1 MDDEPLDRADSSKNT
16 HAEEAARNSS
26 NGASVSVSNKEISP
40 MSISHVPIT
49 HLKARKIAR
58 QVLYSGISLVVMY
71 AGPSRA
77 LAQDD
82 HSHTQ
87 PSQQQQELTAEQESR
102 QSALIRIVREATER
116 FQDVRDAENEGYHLE
131 FGCVSGDDF
140 GAMGLHYVND
150 ALVGHG
156 IVDATRPQIVLYEA
170 QRNGRLKLTGADY
183 LVLAEEWDAKHPGV
197 TPQLMGQIF
206 HYFSS
211 PNRFG
216 LPAFYTLHVW
226 AWKENP
232 KGAFVNW
239 HPNVSCQ
246 SFVGKTTP

>member
-1 MDDEPLDRADSSKNT
+1 MKKRLFTFLVLVLPLI
-16 HAEEAARNSS
+16 
-26 NGASVSVSNKEISP
+26 GLSVK
-40 MSISHVPIT
+40 
-49 HLKARKIAR
+49 
-58 QVLYSGISLVVMY
+58 
-71 AGPSRA
+71 A

-82 HSHTQ
+82 HPHSTTQ
-87 PSQQQQELTAEQESR
+87 ENQELTPDEQGN
-102 QSALIRIVREATER
+102 QSALLQTVRQWTER
-116 FQDVRDAENEGYHLE
+116 FQNVKVAESEGYRLE

-150 ALVGHG
+150 SLVRYG
-156 IVDATRPQIVLYEA
+156 IVDVIRPQIILYEA
-170 QRNGRLKLTGADY
+170 QPNGRLKLTGADY
-183 LVLAEEWDAKHPGV
+183 LVLAEAWDAKHLGV

-206 HYFSS
+206 HYFGS

>member
-1 MDDEPLDRADSSKNT
+1 LNT
-16 HAEEAARNSS
+16 AQMLTLARN
-26 NGASVSVSNKEISP
+26 
-40 MSISHVPIT
+40 
-49 HLKARKIAR
+49 AR
-58 QVLYSGISLVVMY
+58 QFARQCRYSIIAFALVNVCFL
-71 AGPSRA
+71 RA
-77 LAQDD
+77 VAQDV
-82 HSHTQ
+82 HSHPTTTQ
-87 PSQQQQELTAEQESR
+87 NEQTQDEQSK
-102 QSALIRIVREATER
+102 QSALLRTVREATER
-116 FQDVRDAENEGYHLE
+116 FKDVKAAENEGYRLE

-150 ALVGHG
+150 TLVGNG
-156 IVDATRPQIVLYEA
+156 VVDVTRPQIVLYEA
-170 QRNGRLKLTGADY
+170 HSDGSLKLTGADY
-183 LVLAEEWDAKHPGV
+183 LVIASAWDTKHPGT

-206 HYFSS
+206 HYFDS

-246 SFVGKTTP
+246 SFVGQTTP

>member
-1 MDDEPLDRADSSKNT
+1 MNT
-16 HAEEAARNSS
+16 AQILTPTR
-26 NGASVSVSNKEISP
+26 
-40 MSISHVPIT
+40 
-49 HLKARKIAR
+49 KAIQFAR
-58 QVLYSGISLVVMY
+58 QCRYSIMAFALVNVCFL
-71 AGPSRA
+71 RA
-77 LAQDD
+77 VAQEV
-82 HSHTQ
+82 HSHTTTTQ
-87 PSQQQQELTAEQESR
+87 EEPSRDQ
-102 QSALIRIVREATER
+102 QSALIRSVRRATER
-116 FQDVRDAENEGYHLE
+116 FKDVRVAENDGYRLE

-150 ALVGHG
+150 TLVGEG
-156 IVDATRPQIVLYEA
+156 IVDVNRPQIVLYEA
-170 QRNGRLKLTGADY
+170 QPDGSVKLTGADY
-183 LVLAEEWDAKHPGV
+183 LVIASAWDEKHPGV

-206 HYFSS
+206 HYFPA

-246 SFVGKTTP
+246 SFVGQTTP

>member
-1 MDDEPLDRADSSKNT
+1 MNTTQILTLIRKTGQFAKQCKYTVIAFALVNVCFLRA
-16 HAEEAARNSS
+16 
-26 NGASVSVSNKEISP
+26 V
-40 MSISHVPIT
+40 
-49 HLKARKIAR
+49 
-58 QVLYSGISLVVMY
+58 
-71 AGPSRA
+71 
-77 LAQDD
+77 AQDV
-82 HSHTQ
+82 HSHETTAQ
-87 PSQQQQELTAEQESR
+87 SERAQQDQ
-102 QSALIRIVREATER
+102 QSALLRAVRQATER
-116 FQDVRDAENEGYHLE
+116 FKDVRVAENDGYRLE

-150 ALVGHG
+150 TVVGNG
-156 IVDATRPQIVLYEA
+156 IVDVNHPQIILYEA
-170 QRNGRLKLTGADY
+170 QPDGSVKLTGADY
-183 LVLAEEWDAKHPGV
+183 LVIASAWDEKHPGV
-197 TPQLMGQIF
+197 SPQLMGQIF

-246 SFVGKTTP
+246 SFVGQTTP

>member
-1 MDDEPLDRADSSKNT
+1 MKKKLF
-16 HAEEAARNSS
+16 
-26 NGASVSVSNKEISP
+26 
-40 MSISHVPIT
+40 MF
-49 HLKARKIAR
+49 L
-58 QVLYSGISLVVMY
+58 VLALPVIGL
-71 AGPSRA
+71 GTKA

-82 HSHTQ
+82 HSDAMAQHDEELA
-87 PSQQQQELTAEQESR
+87 PDQQSK
-102 QSALIRIVREATER
+102 QSALLQTVRQWTER
-116 FQDVRDAENEGYHLE
+116 FQNVKAAEHEGYHLE
-131 FGCVSGDDF
+131 FGCVSGDNF

-150 ALVGHG
+150 ALVRYG
-156 IVDATRPQIVLYEA
+156 IVDVTRPQIILYEA
-170 QRNGRLKLTGADY
+170 QPNGKLKLTGADY
-183 LVLAEEWDAKHPGV
+183 LVLAEAWDAKHPGV

-206 HYFSS
+206 HYFGS

>member
-1 MDDEPLDRADSSKNT
+1 MNT
-16 HAEEAARNSS
+16 AQILTLGRNA
-26 NGASVSVSNKEISP
+26 GQ
-40 MSISHVPIT
+40 
-49 HLKARKIAR
+49 LAR
-58 QVLYSGISLVVMY
+58 QCTYTVVAFALVNVCFL
-71 AGPSRA
+71 RA
-77 LAQDD
+77 VAQDV
-82 HSHTQ
+82 HSHQTTAQ
-87 PSQQQQELTAEQESR
+87 NERDQDSQ
-102 QSALIRIVREATER
+102 QSALLKVVRQATER
-116 FQDVRDAENEGYHLE
+116 FKDVRVAESEGYRLE

-150 ALVGHG
+150 TLVNGG
-156 IVDATRPQIVLYEA
+156 VVDPIHPQIILYES
-170 QRNGRLKLTGADY
+170 QPDGTRKLTGADY
-183 LVLAEEWDAKHPGV
+183 LVIADAWDAKHPGV
-197 TPQLMGQIF
+197 PPQLAGQIF

-246 SFVGKTTP
+246 SFIGQTTP